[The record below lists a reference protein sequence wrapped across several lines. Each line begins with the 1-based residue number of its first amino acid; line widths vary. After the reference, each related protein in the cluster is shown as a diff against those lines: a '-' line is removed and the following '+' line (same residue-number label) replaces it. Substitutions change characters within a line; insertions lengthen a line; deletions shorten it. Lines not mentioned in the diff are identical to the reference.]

1 MKDVYKKYLFSKHVF
16 VSDEAAGEEKNQ
28 LEVLFSLANLFNI
41 RIVKGQKLV
50 RDGMIRFASEC
61 LGENVPEPFY
71 KGFPKSVHKLTKEKR
86 LLDQLIHYVTTYGF
100 GNFSEAGHSLFE
112 ETFERTAF
120 KEDAE
125 IKDFSIVSEGE
136 AVNLLGGMVNN
147 LLAGTRPLS
156 DEQYELVKSFIQDYN
171 VVIENVASKNTC
183 VKLMMDMRDLRFAEF
198 IVMSDVIKLV
208 DEMNFQLYG
217 SENIKKL
224 NLKNQDRKFITA
236 VMDKLFEKGR
246 CDIRNCFE
254 KKKIWNGLLHHIHYK
269 ARSAEAESFVNA
281 MRGDGNQ
288 SVFSEFEKAMTER
301 NIRSAVE
308 VLKSGKGSAA
318 VLRNLSYLISR
329 CSSEEEVQFVLDC
342 IDTKN
347 NIVLIQLLIR
357 FAQYREESGPRT
369 FGFTKHNKMKFHT
382 ETEDELKKRKSDITA
397 EQAGIIT
404 ERLKES
410 LKANLGGKL
419 GKVYIDPDMKNY
431 ALPIQETAS
440 QGGFGVLTRGSR
452 IRIPETKKLRAFTY
466 WEKVDDIDL
475 SCFGLEESG
484 NRREFSWRTMA
495 ENQSEAI
502 TYSGDETSGYKGG
515 SEYFDIDIAEFK
527 KLYPEARYMV
537 FCNNVYSGLPF
548 GKCFCKA
555 GYMTRDIED
564 TGTIYEPKTVK
575 SAFMINCDS
584 TFAYLFGIDLDKNEL
599 IWLNMARTGSMAVAG
614 MTDMTFLIDYFH
626 VTEVINMHS
635 FFELMAA
642 EVVDDISAADVV
654 VTDKN
659 VECAEGVEVIREYD
673 IEKLTALI
681 NK

>member
-61 LGENVPEPFY
+61 LGEDVPEPFY
-71 KGFPKSVHKLTKEKR
+71 KGFPKSVRKLTKEKR

-288 SVFSEFEKAMTER
+288 SVFSGFEKAMTER

-410 LKANLGGKL
+410 LKANLDGKL

-502 TYSGDETSGYKGG
+502 TYSGD
-515 SEYFDIDIAEFK
+515 
-527 KLYPEARYMV
+527 
-537 FCNNVYSGLPF
+537 
-548 GKCFCKA
+548 KCFCKA

-564 TGTIYEPKTVK
+564 TGAIYEPKTVK

-642 EVVDDISAADVV
+642 EIVDDISAADVV

-673 IEKLTALI
+673 IEKMTALI

>member
-1 MKDVYKKYLFSKHVF
+1 
-16 VSDEAAGEEKNQ
+16 
-28 LEVLFSLANLFNI
+28 
-41 RIVKGQKLV
+41 
-50 RDGMIRFASEC
+50 
-61 LGENVPEPFY
+61 
-71 KGFPKSVHKLTKEKR
+71 
-86 LLDQLIHYVTTYGF
+86 
-100 GNFSEAGHSLFE
+100 
-112 ETFERTAF
+112 
-120 KEDAE
+120 
-125 IKDFSIVSEGE
+125 
-136 AVNLLGGMVNN
+136 
-147 LLAGTRPLS
+147 
-156 DEQYELVKSFIQDYN
+156 
-171 VVIENVASKNTC
+171 
-183 VKLMMDMRDLRFAEF
+183 
-198 IVMSDVIKLV
+198 
-208 DEMNFQLYG
+208 
-217 SENIKKL
+217 
-224 NLKNQDRKFITA
+224 
-236 VMDKLFEKGR
+236 MDKLFEKGR

-288 SVFSEFEKAMTER
+288 SVFSGFEKAMTER

-347 NIVLIQLLIR
+347 NIVLIQLLTR

-382 ETEDELKKRKSDITA
+382 ETEDELKKRKSDISS

-404 ERLKES
+404 ERLKAS

-564 TGTIYEPKTVK
+564 TGAIYEPKTVK
-575 SAFMINCDS
+575 SSFMINCDS
-584 TFAYLFGIDLDKNEL
+584 TFAYLFFIDLDKNEL

-659 VECAEGVEVIREYD
+659 IECAEGVEVIREYD
-673 IEKLTALI
+673 IEKMTALI